1 MKRVFSYPVTLTP
14 DRVDGGYV
22 AAFIDFPEV
31 VTQGETKAEALHQAV
46 DALEE
51 ALAGRIKRGDEIP
64 YPSLAKEK
72 QATVSPSA
80 FISSKVALYVAMRD
94 SKLTRMT
101 LAERLGCDEKEVRR
115 LLDPKH
121 PSKLPRLSAALAVL
135 GKRLTVN
142 LEDVR

>member
-1 MKRVFSYPVTLTP
+1 MKRDFNYPVTLTS
-14 DRVDGGYV
+14 DRIDGGYV
-22 AAFIDFPEV
+22 VTFADFPEAAA
-31 VTQGETKAEALHQAV
+31 QGETKAEALQQAV

-51 ALAGRIKRGDEIP
+51 ALVGRIKRGDEIP
-64 YPSLAKEK
+64 HPSPAKEK
-72 QATVSPSA
+72 QPTVSPSA

-94 SKLTRMT
+94 SKLNRVT

>member
-1 MKRVFSYPVTLTP
+1 MKRDFNYPVTLTP
-14 DRVDGGYV
+14 DGIDGGYV
-22 AAFIDFPEV
+22 VTFADFPEAA
-31 VTQGETKAEALHQAV
+31 TQGETKAEALQQAV

-51 ALAGRIKRGDEIP
+51 ALVGRIKRGDEIP
-64 YPSLAKEK
+64 YPSRAKEK
-72 QATVSPSA
+72 LPAVSPSA

-94 SKLTRMT
+94 SKLNRMT

-135 GKRLTVN
+135 GKRLIVN
-142 LEDVR
+142 LEDVG